1 MIRRPFNIIR
11 RFSHSHKPNSEIDY
25 ASWYK
30 SQDFNLKI
38 NDISNKI
45 NDISNKIDFIYAIT
59 RGTGIFISGSVIG
72 AGIGFTIVNLMNV
85 FK

>member
-11 RFSHSHKPNSEIDY
+11 RFTHSNKPNSEIDY

-30 SQDFNLKI
+30 SQDFN
-38 NDISNKI
+38 NKI
-45 NDISNKIDFIYAIT
+45 NDMSNKIDFIYAIT
-59 RGTGIFISGSVIG
+59 RGTGLFILGSVLG
-72 AGIGFTIVNLMNV
+72 AGIGLTGIKLTNI

>member
-11 RFSHSHKPNSEIDY
+11 RFTHSNKPNTEIDY

-30 SQDFNLKI
+30 SQDFNYKI
-38 NDISNKI
+38 NDM
-45 NDISNKIDFIYAIT
+45 SNKIDFIYIIT
-59 RGTGIFISGSVIG
+59 KTTGMFITGSVLG
-72 AGIGFTIVNLMNV
+72 AGIGLTIVNLMNV

>member
-11 RFSHSHKPNSEIDY
+11 RFTHSNKPNSEIDY

-30 SQDFNLKI
+30 SQDFN
-38 NDISNKI
+38 NKI
-45 NDISNKIDFIYAIT
+45 NDMSNKIDFIYAIT
-59 RGTGIFISGSVIG
+59 RGTGIFISSSVLG
-72 AGIGFTIVNLMNV
+72 AGIGFAIGNLMNV

>member
-1 MIRRPFNIIR
+1 MIRRHINIIR
-11 RFSHSHKPNSEIDY
+11 RFTHSNKPNSEIDY

-30 SQDFNLKI
+30 SQDFN
-38 NDISNKI
+38 NKI
-45 NDISNKIDFIYAIT
+45 NDMSNKIDFIYAIT

-72 AGIGFTIVNLMNV
+72 AGIGFTIVTLMNV

>member
-30 SQDFNLKI
+30 SQDFN
-38 NDISNKI
+38 NKI
-45 NDISNKIDFIYAIT
+45 NDMSNKIDFIYGIT
-59 RGTGIFISGSVIG
+59 RGVGIFVSGSVVG
-72 AGIGFTIVNLMNV
+72 AGIGFSIVTLMNA